1 MERPHERRRWS
12 TNPGEASTH
21 KSPFTGHTHRPC
33 NPLGAIPPFPVESK
47 CVHLARQPLIRTI
60 LWPTSVL
67 AGKPTR
73 AAVTVHESGRKRP
86 PQQSFHRAQPPP
98 LQSLRGQPSVPG
110 GIKVRPPGTVYIP
123 ATTPDPSLRSRWNQ
137 TVSTW
142 HTYRPCNPLGAIPP
156 FPVESDCFHRAH
168 RPLISYILW
177 PTSVP
182 GGKTNSGVTKCDQ
195 EWYPAESKRRWTQ
208 PPTAYLCSPST
219 NVL

>member
-1 MERPHERRRWS
+1 M
-12 TNPGEASTH
+12 NPGGNVH
-21 KSPFTGHTHRPC
+21 PNSPSTGHSHRPC
-33 NPLGAIPPFPVESK
+33 NPSGVIPPFQVESNL
-47 CVHLARQPLIRTI
+47 VHLARQPLIRTI
-60 LWPTSVL
+60 LWPTSVPG
-67 AGKPTR
+67 GKPTR

-86 PQQSFHRAQPPP
+86 PQQSFHLAHPPPPPP
-98 LQSLRGQPSVPG
+98 LQSLRGLDCVPG
-110 GIKVRPPGTVYIP
+110 RIKVRPPGTVCIP

-137 TVSTW
+137 TLSTG
-142 HTYRPCNPLGAIPP
+142 HSHRPCNPSGAIPP
-156 FPVESDCFHRAH
+156 FPVESDCFHLAH

-182 GGKTNSGVTKCDQ
+182 GGKTNSGVTKCDR

>member
-33 NPLGAIPPFPVESK
+33 NPLGAIPPFPVES
-47 CVHLARQPLIRTI
+47 
-60 LWPTSVL
+60 
-67 AGKPTR
+67 
-73 AAVTVHESGRKRP
+73 
-86 PQQSFHRAQPPP
+86 
-98 LQSLRGQPSVPG
+98 
-110 GIKVRPPGTVYIP
+110 
-123 ATTPDPSLRSRWNQ
+123 
-137 TVSTW
+137 
-142 HTYRPCNPLGAIPP
+142 
-156 FPVESDCFHRAH
+156 DCFHLAH

-208 PPTAYLCSPST
+208 PPTAYLFSNPGLSSILSPPIIYPFPPTIYPIPVNRLSHPQPLRLPRCSSTPTRVMPSRAKMMAPA
-219 NVL
+219 VCGSPRRGVRL